1 MQYTVLLH
9 IHLYLLNVILYLH
22 AYITVVHRF
31 IVDWNYLA
39 RTGNKYSANIY
50 ANYCK

>member
-1 MQYTVLLH
+1 MLY
-9 IHLYLLNVILYLH
+9 IH
-22 AYITVVHRF
+22 F

-50 ANYCK
+50 ANCIVNSRFQSKSKVATSLYIILAV